1 MVSVATAAS
10 ATRRAERAGAAARA
24 LTREPWRAPRETP
37 LVLEVMATGARAA
50 APLEARA
57 ALAPAPVARQVTKVA
72 ETAAIVLT
80 DIWCRGCG
88 RRGAERGLIDGISP
102 RKTGEISIS
111 RSER

>member
-1 MVSVATAAS
+1 
-10 ATRRAERAGAAARA
+10 
-24 LTREPWRAPRETP
+24 
-37 LVLEVMATGARAA
+37 
-50 APLEARA
+50 LEARA

-88 RRGAERGLIDGISP
+88 RRRGRGGGLIDGISP

>member
-88 RRGAERGLIDGISP
+88 RKGRGGGLIDGISP